1 MSWRPEARQLSRIHQ
16 IADAWAARNPKAEA
30 LRDSLVSIDYETLS
44 SLSLRL
50 ADRLGH
56 MGVRAG
62 DRVLI
67 IGENCVA
74 ACVIMLAVSRL
85 DAWFSFVNAR
95 LSPREIDGFIEHAT
109 PRLALYTC
117 QVSESA
123 LDHAI
128 RHKAAPLA
136 FAALGDIYA
145 GLPDNA
151 SAPEPVSPDP
161 AAQVAAMVYTS
172 GTSGSPK
179 GVMLTHAN
187 VLFIANQA
195 CTSRRMQPGDV
206 LYGALPMAHVVG
218 LVTQFLGAILG
229 GATVVLEPRFSA
241 RQALSVIAN
250 EKITLFVGVPAMF
263 ARLLEQAQTQGPPL
277 RCPALRFIGTSGSP
291 LTPKLK
297 KEIEAMFGLPL
308 NNGYGLSETA
318 PTVAQTRIDQPRQD
332 CSVGFP
338 IPGIEISIVD
348 TGGKPVKKGD
358 VGVLRVRGPN
368 VMKGYYRSEALTR
381 EVLSPDG
388 WFSTGD
394 LVRQDD
400 DGALHIAGRSKEL
413 IIRSGFNVYPLEVE
427 QVINSHPA
435 VIHCAVVGR
444 TMEHNEEVVAFIELN
459 RPVQPDDQADF
470 RSYLRERL
478 SPYKLPTEIRFLF
491 PLPTAPTGKILKNVL
506 KQLAAS
512 PDNGQN
518 AAIST

>member
-16 IADAWAARNPKAEA
+16 IADAWAARNPKAVA
-30 LRDSLVSIDYETLS
+30 LRDHLISIDYETLS
-44 SLSLRL
+44 SQSARL
-50 ADRLGH
+50 ADKLGH

-117 QVSESA
+117 QVSENA
-123 LDHAI
+123 LEHAT

-145 GLPDNA
+145 SVSDDA
-151 SAPEPVSPDP
+151 SVPEPVSPDP
-161 AAQVAAMVYTS
+161 VAQVAAMVYTS

-187 VLFIANQA
+187 LLFIANQA
-195 CTSRRMQPGDV
+195 CVSRRMQPGDL
-206 LYGALPMAHVVG
+206 LYGVLPMAHVVG

-229 GATVVLEPRFSA
+229 GATVLLEPRFSA
-241 RQALSVIAN
+241 RQALSVIVN

-263 ARLLEQAQTQGPPL
+263 ARLLEQAQTQALPI
-277 RCPALRFIGTSGSP
+277 RCPDLRFIGTSGSP

-297 KEIEAMFGLPL
+297 TEIEEMFGLPL

-348 TGGKPVKKGD
+348 TTGTPAKRGD
-358 VGVLRVRGPN
+358 VGALRVRGPN

-427 QVINSHPA
+427 QVINSHSA

-444 TMEHNEEVVAFIELN
+444 TVEHNEEVVAFIELN
-459 RPVQPDDQADF
+459 RPEQPDDQANF
-470 RSYLRERL
+470 RRYLRERL

-491 PLPTAPTGKILKNVL
+491 PLPTAPTGKILKDVL
-506 KQLAAS
+506 RQLAAC
-512 PDNGQN
+512 PDNGHN
-518 AAIST
+518 TAIPN